1 MNELAS
7 KELEEIPGV
16 GQKTADY
23 LQKLG
28 IQSVLDLK
36 DKSPEELYVKLCAL
50 EGKHVDRCELY
61 VLRCA
66 VYYASNKKHKPEL
79 LKWWNWKD

>member
-1 MNELAS
+1 MNELAL

-23 LQKLG
+23 LRKLG
-28 IQSVLDLK
+28 LQSVWDLK
-36 DKSPEELYVKLCAL
+36 DKSPEELYVKLCVR
-50 EGKHVDRCELY
+50 EGKRVDRCALY

-66 VYYASNKKHKPEL
+66 VYYASNKRHKPEL